1 MLLRFR
7 LAGWL
12 VFLFLS
18 HYFLDKFRTEV
29 SANLLC
35 YCFIFFIF
43 SPSLFH
49 PSLNMPLILR
59 ISVYSLLDKKKLSS
73 FYHKFYVTWY
83 NNIIFR
89 NFQFLLTFRIQF
101 RQSLPIVGR
110 TTTDTYVYTIP
121 CSFCGYTERNCV
133 VLANTML
140 ARSTFF
146 IFLSKNNIFSYT
158 CIILW

>member
-18 HYFLDKFRTEV
+18 HYFLDIFRTEV

-35 YCFIFFIF
+35 YCFIF
-43 SPSLFH
+43 LYFH
-49 PSLNMPLILR
+49 PSLNMPLISR

-110 TTTDTYVYTIP
+110 TTTDIYVYTIQ
-121 CSFCGYTERNCV
+121 CSFWKSLRIYRKKLHG
-133 VLANTML
+133 
-140 ARSTFF
+140 F
-146 IFLSKNNIFSYT
+146 SKSNACKIYLFYVFE
-158 CIILW
+158 